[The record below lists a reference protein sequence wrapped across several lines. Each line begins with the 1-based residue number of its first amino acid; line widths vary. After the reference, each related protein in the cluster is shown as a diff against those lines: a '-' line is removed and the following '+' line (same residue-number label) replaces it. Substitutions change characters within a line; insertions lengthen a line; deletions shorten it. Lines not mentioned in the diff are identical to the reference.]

1 MLEVFDKI
9 KEIWKTITSINK
21 RLEALEKIHTK
32 GPHPG
37 FICPS
42 CG

>member
-21 RLEALEKIHTK
+21 RLEALEKNPYQRSPSGIHL
-32 GPHPG
+32 
-37 FICPS
+37 S
-42 CG
+42 